1 MLSWSWK
8 PQWKIYFFHVHVF
21 QTNSASYE
29 YKNTFRSADN
39 GTQLVSMEIPNIKKK
54 IEVVNQKLGHPFNTH
69 FRVIVCI
76 IRMVFNKTVFQ
87 MTVDKV
93 SKSTW
98 SIYFQKAV
106 VNDVKKPGL

>member
-1 MLSWSWK
+1 MEVTIRHRYNLNVELKLKASKRFIFFTYTFFKQIVLHMNTKIHLGLLTMGRNWYPWK
-8 PQWKIYFFHVHVF
+8 F
-21 QTNSASYE
+21 QI
-29 YKNTFRSADN
+29 
-39 GTQLVSMEIPNIKKK
+39 LKKK

-93 SKSTW
+93 SKST
-98 SIYFQKAV
+98 
-106 VNDVKKPGL
+106 